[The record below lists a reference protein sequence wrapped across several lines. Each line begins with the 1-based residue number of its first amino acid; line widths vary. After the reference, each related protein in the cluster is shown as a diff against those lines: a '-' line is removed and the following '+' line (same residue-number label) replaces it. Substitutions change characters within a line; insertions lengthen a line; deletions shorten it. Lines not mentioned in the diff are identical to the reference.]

1 MRILSGIQPSGSLH
15 IGNYFG
21 MMRPMI
27 AYQEESELYCFI
39 VNYHAMTSVTDGK
52 QLAKGTVDAAMDF
65 LALGLDPVQ
74 AIFWVQSDVPEVAE
88 LTWILN
94 NVTPVGLLL
103 RSHSYKDKIAQGLS
117 PNHGLLS
124 YPVLMAADILLYQSE
139 KVPVGQDQQQH
150 LEIARDI
157 AIKFNHLFG
166 ETFVIPEAEINPN
179 IPTVL
184 GLDGRK
190 MSKSY
195 DNTIEIF
202 TAEDGLRK
210 KIAAIGIMFLLSI
223 PALVVVLPEV
233 IKRFESAPVE
243 SGESRHTANLASAD
257 MGDDYFFGVGL
268 NNYSY
273 AINYM
278 PYGEDLSDLDRGIA
292 HHIFWLHYAE
302 LGILGV
308 ILFVLM
314 TGTFMWVAL
323 RFILQRRDG
332 LERVFAIGVLAA
344 FVVNWLIGTLEW
356 NFRIIQIT
364 IIYFM
369 LAGFVSSLD
378 RVERQRIKNRKNIRP
393 RMMPRRGRT
402 ALPVPQRQLH
412 SHQRSRHLHARDSQ
426 SSVLKEPYAARKFKP
441 RR

>member
-21 MMRPMI
+21 MMKPMI
-27 AYQEESELYCFI
+27 EYQEVDELYCFI

-65 LALGLDPVQ
+65 LALGLDPAQ

-210 KIAAIGIMFLLSI
+210 KIAAIVTDSTPVADPKDPDKCNLFAIISLFLSEVEKTDLAERYQRGGLKYNEVKNELFGRIWEFFVSAREKREQLEQAPDHVREI
-223 PALVVVLPEV
+223 LKAGAEKARAKALPTLE
-233 IKRFESAPVE
+233 
-243 SGESRHTANLASAD
+243 LAKER
-257 MGDDYFFGVGL
+257 VGL
-268 NNYSY
+268 GY
-273 AINYM
+273 
-278 PYGEDLSDLDRGIA
+278 
-292 HHIFWLHYAE
+292 
-302 LGILGV
+302 
-308 ILFVLM
+308 
-314 TGTFMWVAL
+314 
-323 RFILQRRDG
+323 
-332 LERVFAIGVLAA
+332 
-344 FVVNWLIGTLEW
+344 
-356 NFRIIQIT
+356 
-364 IIYFM
+364 
-369 LAGFVSSLD
+369 
-378 RVERQRIKNRKNIRP
+378 
-393 RMMPRRGRT
+393 
-402 ALPVPQRQLH
+402 
-412 SHQRSRHLHARDSQ
+412 
-426 SSVLKEPYAARKFKP
+426 
-441 RR
+441 

>member
-21 MMRPMI
+21 MMKPMI
-27 AYQEESELYCFI
+27 EYQEVDELYCFI
-39 VNYHAMTSVTDGK
+39 VNYHAMTSVTDGR
-52 QLAKGTVDAAMDF
+52 QLAKGTIDAAMDF
-65 LALGLDPVQ
+65 LALGLDPAQ

-202 TAEDGLRK
+202 TAEDSLRK
-210 KIAAIGIMFLLSI
+210 KIAAIVTDSTPVADPKDPDKCNLFAIISLFLS
-223 PALVVVLPEV
+223 EV
-233 IKRFESAPVE
+233 EK
-243 SGESRHTANLASAD
+243 TDLAERYQR
-257 MGDDYFFGVGL
+257 GGLKYNEVKNELFGRIWEFFGSAREKREQLEQAPDHVREILKAGAEKARAKALPTLELAKERVGL
-268 NNYSY
+268 GY
-273 AINYM
+273 
-278 PYGEDLSDLDRGIA
+278 
-292 HHIFWLHYAE
+292 
-302 LGILGV
+302 
-308 ILFVLM
+308 
-314 TGTFMWVAL
+314 
-323 RFILQRRDG
+323 
-332 LERVFAIGVLAA
+332 
-344 FVVNWLIGTLEW
+344 
-356 NFRIIQIT
+356 
-364 IIYFM
+364 
-369 LAGFVSSLD
+369 
-378 RVERQRIKNRKNIRP
+378 
-393 RMMPRRGRT
+393 
-402 ALPVPQRQLH
+402 
-412 SHQRSRHLHARDSQ
+412 
-426 SSVLKEPYAARKFKP
+426 
-441 RR
+441 